1 MAKAFRKRRA
11 EKRAEK
17 ERLEKI
23 KRKIREEKEKERAE
37 KRVMEKRVAKMKE
50 LLRIIN
56 EARAKGT
63 STETIERMFE
73 MTRGHFDKRQ
83 YRRFEDM
90 AVQIKIKVQ
99 EEAPAR
105 KEVIK
110 KEEITTRGKIDRL
123 MAGKLDN
130 IIEELGVPNTK
141 DWRIKIAKMGVMKLP
156 KKDAVRKVREELERK
171 EPLVK
176 KIKKP
181 EGLSDISVLK
191 REWEV
196 LERKKKLDEE
206 KIDLFRRAVQ
216 LKDRIMTED
225 LSAEEHGSAMKKYRL
240 LLGEI
245 LDLKK

>member
-1 MAKAFRKRRA
+1 
-11 EKRAEK
+11 
-17 ERLEKI
+17 
-23 KRKIREEKEKERAE
+23 
-37 KRVMEKRVAKMKE
+37 
-50 LLRIIN
+50 
-56 EARAKGT
+56 
-63 STETIERMFE
+63 
-73 MTRGHFDKRQ
+73 
-83 YRRFEDM
+83 
-90 AVQIKIKVQ
+90 
-99 EEAPAR
+99 
-105 KEVIK
+105 
-110 KEEITTRGKIDRL
+110 
-123 MAGKLDN
+123 
-130 IIEELGVPNTK
+130 
-141 DWRIKIAKMGVMKLP
+141 MKLS
-156 KKDAVRKVREELERK
+156 KKDAVRKVKEELERK
-171 EPLVK
+171 KPLVK